1 MRPEQNLEPS
11 HATTATAV
19 QDSITTVESCCCGTI
34 FHTEAREI
42 MGTSTSNH
50 ITAQAKPSPAFSS
63 FLPLFSL
70 SFCGLVA
77 VRIWIQCNLYDRY
90 TSTDSGIITIVS
102 NLARVALIV
111 ILIAIVVRH
120 GFPKRSQRMLGYAS
134 AFAMTAASILFLVN
148 VETPNH
154 IVLFAACVCAGCG
167 IVWGGGIWIT
177 VYERFPPDEALIY
190 AFLSLGAS
198 SMLGFLLGLL
208 PATFTYL
215 VALVMPALS
224 LVMLQRSSQLL
235 DERDEAL
242 RTSSGAATLPKRDTV
257 YDGEP
262 KSTFARLIA
271 GMALFNLALGIARGY
286 PSGES
291 IALTI
296 PFQAIHQFSVLLISL
311 ALIWWAVAKRRSIRF
326 STLWNISV
334 TLIIIGVLLLAL
346 SDSTATLAGA
356 TFISIS
362 NTFAVGLLWF
372 SCYDIA
378 RHSSIP
384 SYLILGVG
392 WLAHVLP
399 REIGRAGIWLL
410 EPHSSE
416 AILVIAFVVLLLA
429 LAMVFLLNDS
439 IPVKR
444 HLFAEF
450 RSPQANASVQA
461 ALADR
466 YAAPAGDP
474 ASRQEGEPAHDG
486 ATPKVREE
494 APYAEHLSQLGK
506 QYSLTERELEVV
518 GLLAQGRSRISIG
531 EKLYISENTVR
542 TYVKNIYAKLDIH
555 SKQELL
561 DRLEEQGSHGQ
572 DESKL

>member
-1 MRPEQNLEPS
+1 MGS
-11 HATTATAV
+11 
-19 QDSITTVESCCCGTI
+19 STI
-34 FHTEAREI
+34 DRTGVRKGSFRFVA
-42 MGTSTSNH
+42 
-50 ITAQAKPSPAFSS
+50 S

-77 VRIWIQCNLYDRY
+77 IRIWIQCNLYDRY

-102 NLARVALIV
+102 NLVRVGLIV
-111 ILIAIVVRH
+111 ILIALVLRR
-120 GFPKRSQRMLGYAS
+120 GFPRRSQRILGYAS
-134 AFAMTAASILFLVN
+134 AFAMTAASVLFLIN
-148 VETPNH
+148 TESPNQGLL
-154 IVLFAACVCAGCG
+154 IAACVCAGCG

-177 VYERFPPDEALIY
+177 VYERLSPDEALIY

-198 SMLGFLLGLL
+198 SMLGFFLGLL
-208 PATFTYL
+208 PETVTYL
-215 VALVMPALS
+215 VAMVMPALS
-224 LVMLQRSSQLL
+224 LVMLQRSNQLL
-235 DERDEAL
+235 DERDETPDASP
-242 RTSSGAATLPKRDTV
+242 RGEAPSSRDFA
-257 YDGEP
+257 YDDEP
-262 KSTFARLIA
+262 KSTFVRLVA

-296 PFQAIHQFSVLLISL
+296 PFQAIHQFSVLFISL
-311 ALIWWAVAKRRSIRF
+311 ALIWWAVAKRRTIRF
-326 STLWNISV
+326 STLWNVSV
-334 TLIIIGVLLLAL
+334 TLIIAGVLLLAL
-346 SDSTATLAGA
+346 SGSTATLAGA
-356 TFISIS
+356 TLISIS

-384 SYLILGVG
+384 AYLILGVG

-416 AILVIAFVVLLLA
+416 AVIVIAFVVFLLA
-429 LAMVFLLNDS
+429 LAMVLLLNDS

-444 HLFAEF
+444 HLFSEF
-450 RSPQANASVQA
+450 RNQTAIDSS
-461 ALADR
+461 
-466 YAAPAGDP
+466 
-474 ASRQEGEPAHDG
+474 
-486 ATPKVREE
+486 EE
-494 APYAEHLSQLGK
+494 ALSSTSEAASDGSAIPRQRRSPAEAEKPKPREDTLLSQHLSLLGK
-506 QYSLTERELEVV
+506 RYSLTERELEVV

-561 DRLEEQGSHGQ
+561 DRLEEQGLHEAG
-572 DESKL
+572 ESKL